1 MKFYEE
7 ADKTTGYTNGVTL
20 NGTPGSSG
28 AYTQITA
35 TDTLP
40 TVLHYMCAEQ
50 AHEGN
55 GIQTNTAFDRTAL
68 PVIDGGDWTL
78 TSSSATVTTT
88 YDGGAF
94 T

>member
-1 MKFYEE
+1 
-7 ADKTTGYTNGVTL
+7 
-20 NGTPGSSG
+20 
-28 AYTQITA
+28 
-35 TDTLP
+35 
-40 TVLHYMCAEQ
+40 MCAEQ

-68 PVIDGGDWTL
+68 PVIDGGDFTL
-78 TSSSATVTTT
+78 TASSATVTTT